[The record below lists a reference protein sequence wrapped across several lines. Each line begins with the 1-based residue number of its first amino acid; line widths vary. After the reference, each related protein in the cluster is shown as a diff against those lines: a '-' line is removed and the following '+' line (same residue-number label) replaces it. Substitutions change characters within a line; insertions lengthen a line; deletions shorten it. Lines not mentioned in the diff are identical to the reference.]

1 MIKYTFSQNPSESV
15 VDDFINKMTQHL
27 VPKYFS
33 RIEKAYTTAGNAYV
47 QGYDDEDVL
56 IVKLRTYTPS
66 GASDISDTAGVS
78 FYNKASGTWVTVQK
92 LSSSSYSIYLSESY
106 ISTGGIFF
114 RFCRNNAYIDP
125 TVLCFD
131 DKNSTAFLTLSNEN
145 SSGASNN
152 TVSTYSQSGS
162 LSYNICYNDRDNAS
176 GSYYLMPFLTYNGT
190 LKRVWYPIIEQYTS
204 VNETMRIMQLDN
216 KDYFVMPGFL
226 IEDF

>member
-1 MIKYTFSQNPSESV
+1 MIKYNFSQSGTEDV

-33 RIEKAYTTAGNAYV
+33 RIEKAYTTAGRAYV

-56 IVKLRTYTPS
+56 IFKLRTYTPQT
-66 GASDISDTAGVS
+66 ASDISEASGVS
-78 FYNKASGTWVTVQK
+78 FYNKASGTWKNVQYFGEAFPTF
-92 LSSSSYSIYLSESY
+92 LITSY
-106 ISTGGIFF
+106 INTGGIFF
-114 RFCRNNAYIDP
+114 RFYRNGGYISP

-131 DKNSTAFLTLSNEN
+131 DKNSTAFLTVSSEN
-145 SSGASNN
+145 TSGSASNN

-162 LSYNICYNDRDNAS
+162 LSYNVCYNDRDNAS

-190 LKRVWYPIIEQYTS
+190 LKRVWYPIIEQYNSTS
-204 VNETMRIMQLDN
+204 ECMRIMQLDN
-216 KDYFVMPGFL
+216 KDYFVMPAFL